1 MYLVNGYSV
10 IKEPSRF
17 RYKTKQVKGL
27 LSPFTC
33 LLTQPP
39 QYKAIISLIF
49 LSPSMPLLW
58 NTGQL
63 DICSPPS
70 LQSAH
75 RSAPRKST
83 ASACAAALL
92 EVRKPP
98 YVAARIRCS
107 LKQYPQSVLPYKKL
121 CHSAFLRS
129 ARSVQ
134 CSIGLSN
141 PTAVKPRPVATCS
154 IFVSIK

>member
-1 MYLVNGYSV
+1 
-10 IKEPSRF
+10 
-17 RYKTKQVKGL
+17 
-27 LSPFTC
+27 
-33 LLTQPP
+33 
-39 QYKAIISLIF
+39 
-49 LSPSMPLLW
+49 MPLLW

-63 DICSPPS
+63 DICSPPA

-121 CHSAFLRS
+121 SHSAFLRS
-129 ARSVQ
+129 VRSVQ
-134 CSIGLSN
+134 CACSPCSDGICPQAQICQMSGTAFRQSQYSAAFHARPEYSRKLLNKGLKSMQKRISGCICMGY
-141 PTAVKPRPVATCS
+141 VQDL
-154 IFVSIK
+154 I